1 MAESRVK
8 RTVEDILNLKTGE
21 YIYASSL
28 LDNMDTDDIVLLRR
42 KLRTAN
48 REGNPILVCAECS
61 TKLELRCNKLSRKS
75 RGKDFYFFKH
85 YKDVNECSI
94 KTNSRLPAGVLL
106 ARKYANVRES
116 VPHIHLKTQLGNII
130 KQYHSPEEISIDSKF
145 YFDKSGNGE
154 KRKPDVYAI
163 IKGKEYAFEIQLNTT
178 FLSVIEEREAFY
190 EKNNVS
196 VIWIF
201 KHFPLNDNLQR
212 LTQKD
217 IYVPNRLNAF
227 VFNEELID
235 LSIKEKKFHLR
246 VYYKT
251 FYDDGHKLLSQ
262 WRTDIITIDD
272 LKYDKYFKPFFYD
285 SFKDKE
291 NTKQKLE
298 QKEKQRRLEQQRIQ
312 RFEQH
317 EQERLVK
324 QERINQRNISK
335 CRTLINSIQAEIA
348 DLNNRESELLKD
360 KRQLELKIDELQ
372 SKNQEL
378 SQKKID
384 IKVTIKQIY
393 DYLRNYR
400 KQSWQYPSIPLAPYC
415 DISSIRD
422 KYYELIQELENSKE
436 RIQTKLRE
444 EIIPRKSFIDK
455 FITQNIDGIEYSIIP
470 LEAKYENLINKYPEE
485 IRVIE
490 TKELNTIF
498 ASDSIK
504 SIPDTSLFSRCVR
517 SRNDLYTF
525 LMDMSVRKLDT
536 LSKEEE
542 LNNQLKLISQNKSI
556 CMSELEAELIELLN
570 NEVGVNVE
578 SIKEYKSE
586 INKIL
591 NTLLNYS
598 TRTDILRGRE
608 NTCKQYLCNYNMK

>member
-1 MAESRVK
+1 MHDSLVITLVQHPSFGYMLQPLFASFCPETEVYSITETARADSSTFQTLTEDEQEIVKLAERYSDK
-8 RTVEDILNLKTGE
+8 NLMRTYSKEDNEVEFLRKVAASTIET
-21 YIYASSL
+21 YIRPF
-28 LDNMDTDDIVLLRR
+28 I
-42 KLRTAN
+42 
-48 REGNPILVCAECS
+48 
-61 TKLELRCNKLSRKS
+61 
-75 RGKDFYFFKH
+75 
-85 YKDVNECSI
+85 
-94 KTNSRLPAGVLL
+94 
-106 ARKYANVRES
+106 
-116 VPHIHLKTQLGNII
+116 
-130 KQYHSPEEISIDSKF
+130 
-145 YFDKSGNGE
+145 
-154 KRKPDVYAI
+154 
-163 IKGKEYAFEIQLNTT
+163 
-178 FLSVIEEREAFY
+178 
-190 EKNNVS
+190 
-196 VIWIF
+196 
-201 KHFPLNDNLQR
+201 
-212 LTQKD
+212 
-217 IYVPNRLNAF
+217 
-227 VFNEELID
+227 
-235 LSIKEKKFHLR
+235 EKKQGRLIEIMQATGTPLFSR
-246 VYYKT
+246 EKT
-251 FYDDGHKLLSQ
+251 RIRDF
-262 WRTDIITIDD
+262 RT
-272 LKYDKYFKPFFYD
+272 
-285 SFKDKE
+285 
-291 NTKQKLE
+291 NQKLE
-298 QKEKQRRLEQQRIQ
+298 VLREPSTMVFHFRNKETFTYHVEVQNGASSVNLHDRFFAPLVSRPAVAVIGKQLHHFVDIDEKKLRPFFKKKHIEVPPRSVPEYIRGFVVQCMKNYTVKSEGIPV
-312 RFEQH
+312 FEQKH
-317 EQERLVK
+317 RPVAVL
-324 QERINQRNISK
+324 
-335 CRTLINSIQAEIA
+335 
-348 DLNNRESELLKD
+348 
-360 KRQLELKIDELQ
+360 
-372 SKNQEL
+372 
-378 SQKKID
+378 
-384 IKVTIKQIY
+384 
-393 DYLRNYR
+393 
-400 KQSWQYPSIPLAPYC
+400 
-415 DISSIRD
+415 RD